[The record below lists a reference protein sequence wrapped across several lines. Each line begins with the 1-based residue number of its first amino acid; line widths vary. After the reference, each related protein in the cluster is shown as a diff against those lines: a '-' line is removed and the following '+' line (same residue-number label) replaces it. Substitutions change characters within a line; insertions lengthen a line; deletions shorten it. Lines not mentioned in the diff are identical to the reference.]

1 MKVIAD
7 LCVVPIGVGVSVSK
21 YVTACEEVLK
31 EAGLKT
37 KLHAYGTNIE
47 GEWEAVFAAIRRC
60 HEVVHEMGAPRITT
74 TLKFGTRTDRT
85 QTMEVD
91 ILPHAEAWGFFWYLP
106 PLRESYTKRLSRCFR
121 AGWIVGCVTAASRVR
136 CWHSPV

>member
-7 LCVVPIGVGVSVSK
+7 LCVVPMGVGVSVSK
-21 YVTACEEVLK
+21 YVTACEQVLK
-31 EAGLKT
+31 AAGLKT

-47 GEWEAVFAAIRRC
+47 GDWDTVFAAIRRC

-85 QTMEVD
+85 QTMED
-91 ILPHAEAWGFFWYLP
+91 
-106 PLRESYTKRLSRCFR
+106 K
-121 AGWIVGCVTAASRVR
+121 VTSVEKQLKNR
-136 CWHSPV
+136 SQ

>member
-7 LCVVPIGVGVSVSK
+7 LCVVPMGVGVSVSK
-21 YVTACEEVLK
+21 YVTACEQVLK
-31 EAGLKT
+31 AAGLKT

-47 GEWEAVFAAIRRC
+47 GDWDTVFTAIRRC

-85 QTMEVD
+85 QTMD
-91 ILPHAEAWGFFWYLP
+91 D
-106 PLRESYTKRLSRCFR
+106 K
-121 AGWIVGCVTAASRVR
+121 VTSVEKQLKNK
-136 CWHSPV
+136 SP